1 MNTELHYR
9 RLRRIRLLFAGLTGL
24 ALVLVLALIYWQLLA
39 GEGDGI
45 LYQVGETDFRT
56 RGSIF
61 DNEGHYLALDTPVYK
76 LIAVPKDITATETI
90 TGCLA
95 LVQDL
100 AAIVEISDPIK
111 LVAQLDSTEP
121 DESNEPDEP
130 DKPVKQERIYLDAL
144 IPYEI
149 SRQVKELCR
158 TGLELEP
165 SFIRYYPEGEL
176 FGPVVGLTIWYSV
189 TGGSGIEGYYKPE
202 LTGRDPKGWEGF
214 SPLQEQLLEV
224 MEGSEVDVAGED
236 PERVLRIAD
245 LPQVREGADLHTTLD
260 RNVQRIAYDALRE
273 GVILSGAIRGQIIVM
288 EPSTG
293 KVRAVVNYPSFDP
306 NRYPEYFPERESY
319 LKDHSVSSIYE
330 PGSVIKMMTVAA
342 AINEGLINASTTFND
357 MGEITIGTETIYNWD
372 KNAWGLVNTVEVLA
386 YSLNVEAAAIA
397 QMLQPAVFYEY
408 MRRFGFGES
417 SRIDLAEEARGALRV
432 PGQSDW
438 NMSDLGTNSYGQG
451 LSATPMLVLTA
462 VSVMAN
468 DGKRMRPYV
477 VERIVQDGEERIIKP
492 QVACEEVISP
502 QTAREVSRILAESIE
517 INIPKARVPGYTIA
531 GKSGTSEKPIG
542 GSYHPT
548 RTIASFAGFGPV
560 EDPEFSILVTL
571 DEPKTS
577 SYGSVVAAPVFSR
590 VARALFAYYGI
601 PPTSRR

>member
-24 ALVLVLALIYWQLLA
+24 AFVLVLALMYWQVLP
-39 GEGDGI
+39 GEADGI
-45 LYQVGETDFRT
+45 WYQVETDFRT
-56 RGSIF
+56 RGSIL
-61 DNEGHYLALDTPVYK
+61 DNEGHYLALDTVVYK
-76 LIAVPKDITATETI
+76 LIAVPSQITATKTI
-90 TGCLA
+90 TGRLA

-100 AAIVEISDPIK
+100 AAIVEIPDPEG
-111 LVAQLDSTEP
+111 LVARLEP
-121 DESNEPDEP
+121 EQSE
-130 DKPVKQERIYLDAL
+130 QEVVGSL
-144 IPYEI
+144 IPYEVG
-149 SRQVKELCR
+149 RQIDEMDLP
-158 TGLELEP
+158 GLYLEP

-176 FGPVVGLTIWYSV
+176 FGPVVGLTRWDSV
-189 TGGSGIEGYYKPE
+189 TGASGIEGYYKPE

-214 SPLQEQLLEV
+214 SSSLEQPLEALG
-224 MEGSEVDVAGED
+224 GSEAEAAEEET
-236 PERVLRIAD
+236 ERVLRIAD
-245 LPQVREGADLHTTLD
+245 LPQVREGADLHITLD
-260 RNVQRIAYDALRE
+260 RNVQRIAYDALRD
-273 GVILSGAIRGQIIVM
+273 GVIQSGADRGQIIVM

-306 NRYPEYFPERESY
+306 NRYSEYWPERGSY
-319 LKDHSVSSIYE
+319 LVDYSVTWIYE

-357 MGEITIGTETIYNWD
+357 TGEITVGTETIYNWD
-372 KNAWGLVNTVEVLA
+372 KRPWGLVNTVEVLA
-386 YSLNVEAAAIA
+386 YSLNVEAATIA
-397 QMLQPAVFYEY
+397 QMLQPATFYEY

-417 SRIDLAEEARGALRV
+417 SRIDLAGELQGELRV
-432 PGQSDW
+432 PGNPDW

-451 LSATPMLVLTA
+451 LSATPVLVLTA
-462 VSVMAN
+462 VSVVAN

-477 VERIVQDGEERIIKP
+477 VERIVQDGEERTIEP

-502 QTAREVSRILAESIE
+502 QTAREVSRILAESIKM
-517 INIPKARVPGYTIA
+517 NIPKAIVPGYTIA
-531 GKSGTSEKPIG
+531 GKSGTSEKPIHG
-542 GSYHPT
+542 RYHPT

-560 EDPEFSILVTL
+560 EDPRFSILVTL

>member
-24 ALVLVLALIYWQLLA
+24 AFVLVLYLMYLQVFP
-39 GEGDGI
+39 GEEDVTWYPI
-45 LYQVGETDFRT
+45 GETDFRT
-56 RGSIF
+56 RGSIL
-61 DNEGHYLALDTPVYK
+61 DNEGHYLASDTVVYK
-76 LIAVPKDITATETI
+76 LIAVPSQITATKTI
-90 TGCLA
+90 TDRLA

-100 AAIVEISDPIK
+100 AAIVEIPAPEK
-111 LVAQLDSTEP
+111 LVEQLKP
-121 DESNEPDEP
+121 NEPDEP
-130 DKPVKQERIYLDAL
+130 DKPERIVIDTLM
-144 IPYEI
+144 PYEI
-149 SRQVKELCR
+149 GCQVKEMGR
-158 TGLELEP
+158 DGLELEP

-176 FGPVVGLTIWYSV
+176 FGPVVGLTLWYSV
-189 TGGSGIEGYYKPE
+189 TGVSGIEGYYKPE

-214 SPLQEQLLEV
+214 SLPLEQPLEAL
-224 MEGSEVDVAGED
+224 EGSEVEAAEEE
-236 PERVLRIAD
+236 PERVLLISD

-260 RNVQRIAYDALRE
+260 RNVQRIAYDALRD
-273 GVILSGAIRGQIIVM
+273 GVIQSGATRGQIIVM

-306 NRYPEYFPERESY
+306 NRYSEYWPERGSY
-319 LKDHSVSSIYE
+319 LVDYSVTWIYE

-357 MGEITIGTETIYNWD
+357 TGEITVGTETIYNWD
-372 KNAWGLVNTVEVLA
+372 KRSWGLVNTVEVLA

-397 QMLQPAVFYEY
+397 QMLQPAAFYEY

-417 SRIDLAEEARGALRV
+417 SRIDLAGELHGELRV
-432 PGQSDW
+432 PGKPDW

-451 LSATPMLVLTA
+451 LSATPILVLTA
-462 VSVMAN
+462 VSVIAN

-477 VERIVQDGEERIIKP
+477 VERIVQDGEERTIEP

-502 QTAREVSRILAESIE
+502 QTAREVSRILAESIK
-517 INIPKARVPGYTIA
+517 INIPKAIVPGYTIA
-531 GKSGTSEKPIG
+531 GKSGTSEKPIEG
-542 GSYHPT
+542 RYHPT

-560 EDPEFSILVTL
+560 EDPQFSILVTL